1 MTEYEKSREKFEEAL
16 FNLEKMVESIVD
28 SRLSEN
34 LKSFDDVNKDDIED
48 PVLLK
53 KERDELKVKLNEA
66 TDSYV
71 ALSSI
76 TSQLSN
82 RLDNTIKKL
91 KIILEQ

>member
-28 SRLSEN
+28 SRLSKN
-34 LKSFDDVNKDDIED
+34 LKSLDDVNKDDIED